1 MASLGDLIDPAA
13 IALDARVPDWEE
25 AIRASGRLLEATGV
39 AEPAY
44 TESMVDSVHKNG
56 PYIVVAPGFAFA
68 HARPSEAVLRTGMS
82 WVRLA
87 EPVEFGH
94 KSNDPVTL
102 VVALAAK
109 DSDMH
114 QAAMASLARLLGD
127 TAKRAALDDAGT
139 PEEVY
144 ALLDGDGAG
153 ATATA
158 TAART
163 PSATTAAA
171 AADQATTRPAVRGRA
186 SQHKILTVCGNGLG
200 TSLFLKNTL
209 EKVLDTWGWGRFVN
223 VEATDTVSARGKAK
237 DVDLIF
243 TSGEIARTLGDVGV
257 PIRVIENF
265 TSTTEIDRA
274 LRESYDL

>member
-1 MASLGDLIDPAA
+1 MASLRDLIDPAA

-39 AEPAY
+39 AESAY
-44 TESMVDSVHKNG
+44 TESMVDSVQKNG

-109 DSDMH
+109 DSEMH

-127 TAKRAALDDAGT
+127 TAKRAALENAL
-139 PEEVY
+139 EEAVGQ
-144 ALLDGDGAG
+144 LVDG
-153 ATATA
+153 
-158 TAART
+158 
-163 PSATTAAA
+163 
-171 AADQATTRPAVRGRA
+171 V
-186 SQHKILTVCGNGLG
+186 
-200 TSLFLKNTL
+200 
-209 EKVLDTWGWGRFVN
+209 
-223 VEATDTVSARGKAK
+223 
-237 DVDLIF
+237 
-243 TSGEIARTLGDVGV
+243 VGV
-257 PIRVIENF
+257 DCGHGRWVLLCGPRDAVIWRV
-265 TSTTEIDRA
+265 
-274 LRESYDL
+274 